1 MCSPP
6 WRCGRA
12 SVVRGT
18 LQDPLPNGLDVRR
31 GEHAAE
37 RHLAAAEA
45 GPRALELPDDVA
57 RVREPGVGAEYGRAF
72 GARPIDEA
80 RVGGDGRGQVE
91 ALLYRRSRVTGREG
105 AVRGEDGLDL
115 PREAHGG

>member
-1 MCSPP
+1 MGVRLTSMRRALECA
-6 WRCGRA
+6 RTRACRGAHGRA
-12 SVVRGT
+12 RSPR
-18 LQDPLPNGLDVRR
+18 
-31 GEHAAE
+31 
-37 RHLAAAEA
+37 A
-45 GPRALELPDDVA
+45 GRRALELPDDVA